1 MRSRRCAA
9 TSSTYCTQ
17 WCHEVLCAEIF
28 APSVFLSGT
37 STRLARNQTR
47 GILRPIPA
55 QQPTTIPENI
65 TIKRPPD
72 ILRLCN
78 TNFPNTA
85 QRPSS
90 FSCYSSKWG
99 SHCPH
104 LRTERL
110 SGGRSLLIR
119 KRNRGKNNGKW
130 RGTEAEGKGLRD
142 IATIAALSN

>member
-1 MRSRRCAA
+1 MQISPWHNLIYRARSHSNGYILTNTEEVWVRSRWCAA

-37 STRLARNQTR
+37 STRNQR
-47 GILRPIPA
+47 AGSFVPIPA
-55 QQPTTIPENI
+55 QQPTTTPENI
-65 TIKRPPD
+65 THTKAPD

-110 SGGRSLLIR
+110 SGVGPC
-119 KRNRGKNNGKW
+119 
-130 RGTEAEGKGLRD
+130 
-142 IATIAALSN
+142 